1 MVLELDLDSFSMAV
15 CCPLNTSSVPCL
27 GTLPAVRI
35 SLLCWPLEDREVQEA
50 ACDGA
55 RFNPSYLGGRGRRIT
70 SHHQGSLSDPVSRI
84 QWSAAA
90 SSLEVLSCHWTCLYR
105 ANSWVCDASFGPKLC
120 KFREQFA
127 KQQVLLTATF
137 FFYFY
142 FLCFPLG
149 FLALKL
155 PVFFFWM
162 AKLLLGKKKK
172 LFIITDF

>member
-137 FFYFY
+137 FFL
-142 FLCFPLG
+142 FLFFMFSPRVFSPEASSLL
-149 FLALKL
+149 FLDGK
-155 PVFFFWM
+155 VTT
-162 AKLLLGKKKK
+162 GKKKNY
-172 LFIITDF
+172 L